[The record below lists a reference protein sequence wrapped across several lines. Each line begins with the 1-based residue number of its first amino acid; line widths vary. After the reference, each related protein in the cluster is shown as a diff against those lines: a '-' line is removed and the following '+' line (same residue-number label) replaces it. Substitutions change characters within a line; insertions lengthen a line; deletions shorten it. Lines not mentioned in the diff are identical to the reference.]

1 MYKYKR
7 IRLTNGTTRD
17 EHRLVVEE
25 SIGRRL
31 DKREVV
37 HHINGDK
44 TDNHIENL
52 EIMSISEHA
61 KFHLTGR
68 IPSLEQLNRLKL
80 MRERPNYERRKFS
93 DEDVEFIKKSALSS
107 RKLGVMFGVAHTSI
121 ADIRRGV
128 TYKKYE

>member
-1 MYKYKR
+1 
-7 IRLTNGTTRD
+7 
-17 EHRLVVEE
+17 
-25 SIGRRL
+25 
-31 DKREVV
+31 
-37 HHINGDK
+37 
-44 TDNHIENL
+44 
-52 EIMSISEHA
+52 MSISEHA